1 MIWAVGLAAVGTSW
15 RTSGLRIPA
24 RMILAACGFTL
35 VLYPFTYSNVINST
49 WSAVVTLA
57 VRDALLVAA
66 AVLVLRRLRTAATTA
81 AGTEPVQAGGL
92 VPRPHAADE
101 AVATG

>member
-15 RTSGLRIPA
+15 RTSGIRVPA

-35 VLYPFTYSNVINST
+35 VLYPFTYWNLINGT

-66 AVLVLRRLRTAATTA
+66 AVLVLRRLRTAAAA
-81 AGTEPVQAGGL
+81 AGTSPDQADGL
-92 VPRPHAADE
+92 VPRPQTADE
-101 AVATG
+101 VAAVG